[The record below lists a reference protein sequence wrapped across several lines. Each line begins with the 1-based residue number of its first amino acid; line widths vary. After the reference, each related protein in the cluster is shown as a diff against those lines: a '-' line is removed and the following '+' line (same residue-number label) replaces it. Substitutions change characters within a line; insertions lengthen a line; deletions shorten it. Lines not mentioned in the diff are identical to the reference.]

1 MQCYVQDGRAC
12 DRATGGGTKNTH
24 KKTGEAPRRCR
35 RSDAA
40 AHCGSIHA
48 SPSPPIPPPRQ
59 AADIPPYAAPS
70 PQTPTTGATPP
81 APPQSPHH
89 PHSPPGPTLE
99 GAIPTDV
106 WRGQDPLPAPCFP
119 SSPGRRRPRRR
130 RGRHIHPYLHLSN
143 PPRRNQRRDRRGTPP
158 SFRLARQGYRLRT
171 SGVAPPLYAARWR
184 RALARALDSS
194 GACGGSL
201 TPLATDHPT
210 DAGAVQQLQGEGRH
224 FCPSRGNEGAC
235 RSTGV
240 AVAGRHLAFWRLHGG
255 ELTDGNPQGGRVTPC
270 GRPDSPPA
278 WRPTAACSPSLWQR
292 AVPFQA
298 GHNARNAV
306 RMVAITPIP
315 ARAASPAAPSL
326 ANGPQRDGGR
336 ARWGLPRPG
345 GRKKRRSAPSQP
357 PAPTC

>member
-1 MQCYVQDGRAC
+1 MPGGRVSA
-12 DRATGGGTKNTH
+12 RAAASGTPLTSGGKDWGADGGG
-24 KKTGEAPRRCR
+24 KT
-35 RSDAA
+35 S
-40 AHCGSIHA
+40 
-48 SPSPPIPPPRQ
+48 
-59 AADIPPYAAPS
+59 
-70 PQTPTTGATPP
+70 GA
-81 APPQSPHH
+81 
-89 PHSPPGPTLE
+89 
-99 GAIPTDV
+99 
-106 WRGQDPLPAPCFP
+106 RGV
-119 SSPGRRRPRRR
+119 G
-130 RGRHIHPYLHLSN
+130 HLSEGN
-143 PPRRNQRRDRRGTPP
+143 TTPP

-210 DAGAVQQLQGEGRH
+210 DAGAVQQLQGQGRH

-345 GRKKRRSAPSQP
+345 GRKTPLRAVPTASPDLLTSPPHSPSPPLGHIPSPRRALDSFPPRSP
-357 PAPTC
+357 PAVCVPPPATAAPCPVWGGVDGSPVGVRPSPPASRRRRTPFPHHGPDAGS